1 MRSFHYINTLIL
13 IFLSSFEFFT
23 RAETQSVYMGLKNS
37 TKPQSLKP
45 RDSLASGDQFGQAV
59 AIWDDVCLISA
70 TKRAVLS
77 SSSSSVH
84 ADIEGVVFV
93 FKQNERRQW
102 SDTGAVLASSV
113 AEDGFGHSVS
123 IYQGTAAIGAPYDDM
138 HGVDSGLAYVYYST
152 SSSGGENLLGNYYTL
167 QSEHQR
173 AYDYFGYSVAVVPG
187 DSYYSHG
194 TVLVGA
200 YGHDWDGRMINS
212 GAVFVFANSGTDWFQ
227 VVMLQPSQPYMDG
240 HFGWSLAGYKNAVAV
255 GAPGQESAYV
265 FHLEPV
271 RTECPHDMPP
281 DEMPAGCQE
290 HFRQRKLQGGDPA
303 HHTYM
308 SWNYIEILHVQNS
321 METNKGDLFGSSV
334 AVINETSLTVVVG
347 SPYDGSSGT
356 ASGAVV
362 ILTQLP
368 KSDIWNSWSPGNP
381 NNAEHHSG
389 ANILQLR
396 SEESSRQLQPQEMID
411 HRMNIW
417 NIRSNTYTTDKD
429 GSYWM
434 LAKKITGSS
443 MDRFGQSVAVSDNHV
458 LVGTNAGNSK
468 KGKAT
473 IFVFNSTKWQQT
485 DSPIYRGPLYMKE
498 WKKETDL
505 YDAYGGVGDYFG
517 YTLGIYEETAIIG
530 AFLTGYQSKWN
541 IGTGG
546 AYVYDAIQLV
556 TINNEEKIVSSTSSS
571 GDSNSLTIQNPFL
584 RIIIYSSIVLLAL
597 VVFVTL
603 LHTLHSNLGFKIPT
617 SLSASLSSL
626 KFNSAEKGI
635 VDFDEDSV
643 GRSFDTT
650 EMTSS
655 HPLTAYEE
663 KRSLPSH
670 QRYSNNNNSN
680 HGTSSSISSSSS
692 RRYETREPFPSTA
705 PAAAAPSPYPNYSD
719 PSTSRRGGGGGGR
732 PSQHHFQQPPS
743 QYEYGGPGRSSY
755 TTAPSSSSPSPY
767 SSAAPTP
774 APPSHVRNAPPSHSR
789 STSYPPSASSRYSSN
804 PPPQPPQHS
813 TTTTSPRNER
823 PPRTFQY

>member
-1 MRSFHYINTLIL
+1 MTITTLF
-13 IFLSSFEFFT
+13 FLFCTCFLYEIT
-23 RAETQSVYMGLKNS
+23 AQTQSIYIGLKNS
-37 TKPQSLKP
+37 TRPQSLKP
-45 RDSLASGDQFGQAV
+45 HDSLASGDQFGQAV
-59 AIWDDVCLISA
+59 AIWDDVCLVSA

-77 SSSSSVH
+77 SNSPTVH

-93 FKQNERRQW
+93 FTQNDKRQW
-102 SDTGAVLASSV
+102 SDTGTVLASSV

-123 IYQGTAAIGAPYDDM
+123 VYQGTAAVGAPYDDV
-138 HGVDSGLAYVYYST
+138 HGTDSGLAYVYYST
-152 SSSGGENLLGNYYTL
+152 SSSNGQNLLGNYYTL
-167 QSEHQR
+167 QSEQQR

-200 YGHDWDGRMINS
+200 YGHDWDGRMMNS
-212 GAVFVFANSGTDWFQ
+212 GAIFVFANSGTAWFQ
-227 VVMLQPSQPYMDG
+227 VVMLQPSQPYMNG

-255 GAPGQESAYV
+255 GAPGQESVYL

-271 RTECPHDMPP
+271 QTECPHDRPP
-281 DEMPAGCQE
+281 DQMPSGCQE
-290 HFRQRKLQGGDPA
+290 HMRKLQGGDPA
-303 HHTYM
+303 HHTYL
-308 SWNYIEILHVQNS
+308 SWNYVEILHVQNN

-334 AVINETSLTVVVG
+334 AVINETVLTLVVG
-347 SPYDGSSGT
+347 SPYDGSGGT
-356 ASGAVV
+356 ASGSVV

-396 SEESSRQLQPQEMID
+396 SGESFRQLQPQDMID

-417 NIRSNTYTTDKD
+417 NIRSNTYATDKD

-434 LAKKITGSS
+434 LAKKMTGSS
-443 MDRFGQSVAVSDNHV
+443 MDRFGQSVAVSENHV
-458 LVGTNAGNSK
+458 LVGTHTGNSK

-485 DSPIYRGPLYMKE
+485 DLPIYRGPLYMKE

-517 YTLGIYEETAIIG
+517 YTLGIYEETAIVG

-546 AYVYDAIQLV
+546 AYIYDAIQLV
-556 TINNEEKIVSSTSSS
+556 TVDNEETEVSSSPSAE
-571 GDSNSLTIQNPFL
+571 SNSLTIHNPFL
-584 RIIIYSSIVLLAL
+584 RMILYSSIVMVVL
-597 VVFVTL
+597 VVFVAL
-603 LHTLHSNLGFKIPT
+603 LQTVSSNLGLKLPKP
-617 SLSASLSSL
+617 LSSLSSL
-626 KFNSAEKGI
+626 SFNSET
-635 VDFDEDSV
+635 DLDDS
-643 GRSFDTT
+643 GKSFGTA

-663 KRSLPSH
+663 NRLLPSH
-670 QRYSNNNNSN
+670 QRFHSNTAANLN
-680 HGTSSSISSSSS
+680 HGTSSHSSP
-692 RRYETREPFPSTA
+692 RPYEKQ
-705 PAAAAPSPYPNYSD
+705 
-719 PSTSRRGGGGGGR
+719 G
-732 PSQHHFQQPPS
+732 
-743 QYEYGGPGRSSY
+743 YEKQ
-755 TTAPSSSSPSPY
+755 SSSSPYPSYPDPPAARRGTSRHQY
-767 SSAAPTP
+767 QQPPLQPEYGGQQAAKRPAYATPPPSSYTP
-774 APPSHVRNAPPSHSR
+774 AVPLSHART
-789 STSYPPSASSRYSSN
+789 TSSYHPPSASSRYSN
-804 PPPQPPQHS
+804 PPQQQP
-813 TTTTSPRNER
+813 TSGSRSER